1 MAHETKTIERLEKLR
16 DSFDPRSDEYA
27 DVSQTIHYLKEA
39 EARKDG

>member
-1 MAHETKTIERLEKLR
+1 MAQERQTIERLEELR

-39 EARKDG
+39 EARNDG